1 MWKAIISRFLCLFHH
16 FWKEAVLTGCFIFHL
31 LSSNVFNFLIRNSLK
46 GKRRNFLFF
55 SRYELKVCP
64 LSLSIS
70 LPGITGKLSV
80 MKLERQRMCFF
91 FRSSWKKSNS
101 NHKNDKFFFSFSLH
115 AQLSLLFIFFFCSLS
130 LSSIKVER
138 TIQYNGKRASLTSIK
153 VFFPLYIFRRRK
165 ANTTNYTCI
174 FTQNASMIMYNGS
187 AWYSASSVCFIAQ
200 TCIHN
205 DQFCLQVVSI
215 VYESKRKSFDCSSL
229 SLSRR
234 CRAGRQ

>member
-1 MWKAIISRFLCLFHH
+1 MFWHCTRLFLLFFPPCLPSLGQCLCNFIVQVWNFGASSVGVQRGKMWKAIISRFLCLFHH

-115 AQLSLLFIFFFCSLS
+115 AQLSLLFIFF
-130 LSSIKVER
+130 
-138 TIQYNGKRASLTSIK
+138 
-153 VFFPLYIFRRRK
+153 
-165 ANTTNYTCI
+165 
-174 FTQNASMIMYNGS
+174 
-187 AWYSASSVCFIAQ
+187 SV
-200 TCIHN
+200 
-205 DQFCLQVVSI
+205 
-215 VYESKRKSFDCSSL
+215 
-229 SLSRR
+229 R
-234 CRAGRQ
+234 CPFLP

>member
-91 FRSSWKKSNS
+91 FVLPEKRVIVIIKTTSFFFPFRSTRNFRFSSFFFLFVVPFFHKSRKDNTVQRKKSLPYIN
-101 NHKNDKFFFSFSLH
+101 K
-115 AQLSLLFIFFFCSLS
+115 
-130 LSSIKVER
+130 SI
-138 TIQYNGKRASLTSIK
+138 
-153 VFFPLYIFRRRK
+153 FPLIHLPPPKSKYNK
-165 ANTTNYTCI
+165 LY
-174 FTQNASMIMYNGS
+174 MYFY
-187 AWYSASSVCFIAQ
+187 AKCF
-200 TCIHN
+200 N
-205 DQFCLQVVSI
+205 DYV
-215 VYESKRKSFDCSSL
+215 
-229 SLSRR
+229 
-234 CRAGRQ
+234 